1 MKRRN
6 FIKASTIVSTS
17 VMVPQFLKGVN
28 STNIAKSRQ
37 GKNLVVIQFSGGN
50 DGLNTIIPYQ
60 NDLYYKNRPSL
71 GIKKNEV
78 LKVSDSLGFNPA
90 MEGLRSL
97 YDEGLMSIINSVGYP
112 NPDRSHFRSMDI
124 WHTASDSNE
133 YLSTGWL
140 GRYLD
145 SSCSGCQ
152 SPHHAL
158 EVDDTLSLSLKGIE
172 KSGFA
177 MSNPNQL
184 KRISDNKFL
193 KSIVHHHE
201 HEHEEN
207 VEYLYKTLVDTQASA
222 NYLYQ
227 KSKVHKTKVK
237 YPKGAFGNDLK
248 QIAELMTADADI
260 KIYYANLGGFDTHVG
275 QKNKQARLLKTYSD
289 AMNAFVKDLKNNGL
303 LDDTLIMTF
312 SEFGRRVQQNASGGT
327 DHGTANNV
335 FLIGGNLRKKGFYNS
350 APDLKKL
357 DKGDLIY
364 QMDFR
369 KIYATILE
377 DWLDA
382 SPTQILGKRFEKI
395 II

>member
-6 FIKASTIVSTS
+6 FIKASAIASSS
-17 VMVPQFLKGVN
+17 VMIPQFLKGVN
-28 STNIAKSRQ
+28 AENLASSRQ

-71 GIKKNEV
+71 GIKANEV

-90 MEGLRSL
+90 MESLRSL

-124 WHTASDSNE
+124 WHTASDSDE

-145 SSCSGCQ
+145 SNCSGCQ

-184 KRISDNKFL
+184 KRISENKFL
-193 KSIVHHHE
+193 KSIIHHHE

-207 VEYLYKTLVDTQASA
+207 VDYLYKTLVDTQASA

-260 KIYYANLGGFDTHVG
+260 KIYYANLGGFDTHAG

-289 AMNAFVKDLKNNGL
+289 GMSAFVKDLKSNGL

-335 FLIGGNLRKKGFYNS
+335 FLMGGNLKKKGFYNS

-382 SPTQILGKRFEKI
+382 SPTKILGKRFEKI

>member
-6 FIKASTIVSTS
+6 FIKASAIASSS
-17 VMVPQFLKGVN
+17 VMIPQFLKGVN
-28 STNIAKSRQ
+28 AENLASSRQ

-71 GIKKNEV
+71 GIKANEV

-90 MEGLRSL
+90 MESLRSL

-124 WHTASDSNE
+124 WHTASDSDE

-145 SSCSGCQ
+145 SNCSGCQ

-158 EVDDTLSLSLKGIE
+158 EVDDTLSFSLKGIE

-184 KRISDNKFL
+184 KRISENKFL
-193 KSIVHHHE
+193 KSIIHHHE

-207 VEYLYKTLVDTQASA
+207 VDYLYKTLVDTQASA

-260 KIYYANLGGFDTHVG
+260 KIYYANLGGFDTHAG

-289 AMNAFVKDLKNNGL
+289 GMSAFVKDLKSNGL

-335 FLIGGNLRKKGFYNS
+335 FLMGGNLKKKGFYNS

-382 SPTQILGKRFEKI
+382 SPTKILGKRFEKI